1 MGLFNLKKE
10 GKMEITGI
18 VQDIIY
24 KNETNGYLIAVFQTE
39 QIETTIVGYM
49 PFIQK
54 GDSLKVIGKFVVHP
68 EYGDQFK
75 VETFEKIMPETLDAL
90 EDYLSN
96 GVIKGIGPATARKIV
111 KKFGKETIEIL
122 KANPQEL
129 TKIKGITSKKA
140 EEISESFIE
149 NWELWQIVGFLKQF
163 GIGPQSAQTVYKKL
177 GANTINIIE
186 TDPYILSELGI
197 KVDFAQ
203 IDKMA
208 LDLGIEMNNLKRIGA
223 GIRHGLNLATY
234 NGHTCTLEEN
244 LITYVS
250 NLLKIPQEDV
260 EYGIKD
266 LIAKEQIKEEKRE
279 EIKEID
285 GKTEL
290 RIENWIYLIDY
301 YKTELNIALRIKGL
315 IDAENIKKIS
325 NFDKELEKI
334 EKESKIKLSEKQKE
348 AIKLVNENN
357 VSIIT
362 GGPGTGKTTIIKI
375 IIDIFEKRG
384 KKVVLCAPTGR
395 AAKRMTEATNK
406 EASTLHRLL
415 EIGKTSEENPDPEL
429 DITPIDGDV
438 VIIDEMSMVDIFLMN
453 YLLKAI
459 FKGTKLV
466 LVGDIDQLPSVGP
479 GTVLKDLIESR
490 KIPYIKLNK
499 IFRQALQS
507 QIIVNSH
514 KVNEGTNFL
523 EENKT
528 NNINSN
534 ENNSINYNNNNN
546 EENEE
551 DNRNKNKN
559 NEKNNNKN
567 DFIFIKEKNNN
578 EIIKKILEIY
588 NLEMQIITPSKK
600 GDLGTKNLNKIIQ
613 EKFNSQ
619 NVMKNE
625 KKFGE
630 IIYREGDKVM
640 QTKNNY
646 DIMWRRNEEIN
657 SGIFNG
663 EMGIIEKINDEL
675 GEIKIKFDDN
685 KVAFYGYQ
693 DLDQLEHSYAIT
705 VHKSQGSEFQTVIIP
720 IFQAPPMLLTRNL
733 LYTGMTRAK
742 DQLIMIGNE
751 YTIGFMINNI
761 KIKERN
767 SGLKYK
773 LINQ

>member
-514 KVNEGTNFL
+514 KVNEGINFL
-523 EENKT
+523 EEN
-528 NNINSN
+528 
-534 ENNSINYNNNNN
+534 EESIGRSQ
-546 EENEE
+546 EENIKEKE
-551 DNRNKNKN
+551 NRDNSVNKNKK
-559 NEKNNNKN
+559 EK
-567 DFIFIKEKNNN
+567 DFVFIKEKNNN
-578 EIIKKILEIY
+578 EIIKRILEIY
-588 NLEMQIITPSKK
+588 NLDMQIITPSKK

-630 IIYREGDKVM
+630 VIYREGDKVM

>member
-334 EKESKIKLSEKQKE
+334 EKESKIKLSEKQTE

-479 GTVLKDLIESR
+479 GTVLKDLINSET
-490 KIPYIKLNK
+490 IETVQLDK
-499 IFRQALQS
+499 IFRQAAKS
-507 QIIVNSH
+507 KIILNAHRVN
-514 KVNEGTNFL
+514 NGETFL
-523 EENKT
+523 SKDD
-528 NNINSN
+528 I
-534 ENNSINYNNNNN
+534 
-546 EENEE
+546 ENET
-551 DNRNKNKN
+551 NQ
-559 NEKNNNKN
+559 
-567 DFIFIKEKNNN
+567 DFFYITHKSQESILKEL
-578 EIIKKILEIY
+578 ISLCTGRLKKYGDYDFFQNIQVL
-588 NLEMQIITPSKK
+588 TPTKK
-600 GDLGTKNLNKIIQ
+600 GMLGTKELNKELQAYLNPNLNNLP
-613 EKFNSQ
+613 EKSNLGAIF
-619 NVMKNE
+619 
-625 KKFGE
+625 
-630 IIYREGDKVM
+630 RAGDRIM
-640 QTKNNY
+640 QIKNNY
-646 DIMWRRNEEIN
+646 DMTWEKTTDKGEIEYGT
-657 SGIFNG
+657 GIFNG
-663 EMGIIEKINDEL
+663 EIGTITKINENDKIVE
-675 GEIKIKFDDN
+675 IKFDDN
-685 KVAFYGYQ
+685 KEVMYEFSE
-693 DLDQLEHSYAIT
+693 LDQIEHSYAIT
-705 VHKSQGSEFQTVIIP
+705 IHKAQ
-720 IFQAPPMLLTRNL
+720 R
-733 LYTGMTRAK
+733 K
-742 DQLIMIGNE
+742 
-751 YTIGFMINNI
+751 
-761 KIKERN
+761 
-767 SGLKYK
+767 
-773 LINQ
+773 